1 MIVTKTRVL
10 RSEPRRTNAPV
21 SVYRPDTSVGI
32 STGNIWMELVQVQVS
47 RCKHAYFN
55 MCVGTDSLLPL
66 LDISGAVAFMWPV
79 RTSLAQ
85 SHE

>member
-1 MIVTKTRVL
+1 MIVTKTCVL
-10 RSEPRRTNAPV
+10 HSEPRRTNAPV
-21 SVYRPDTSVGI
+21 SVYRPDTSIGI
-32 STGNIWMELVQVQVS
+32 STGNIWMELVQVS